1 MNVKQLIETLEKLDP
16 NTMVIRSG
24 YEGGV
29 EEVTHVEVT
38 TIKLN
43 VNTEWWYGS
52 HEETKEGDTQAVYI
66 S

>member
-1 MNVKQLIETLEKLDP
+1 MKVKELIEKLKLHDP
-16 NTMVIRSG
+16 DTMVIRSG

-43 VNTEWWYGS
+43 FNTEWWYGS
-52 HEETKEGDTQAVYI
+52 HEESSEGDTQAVYI

>member
-1 MNVKQLIETLEKLDP
+1 MNVRELIETLQKLDP

-29 EEVTHVEVT
+29 AEVTHVEIT
-38 TIKLN
+38 TIKLD
-43 VNTEWWYGS
+43 VNTEWWYGP
-52 HEETKEGDTQAVYI
+52 HEECSEGDTQAVYI

>member
-1 MNVKQLIETLEKLDP
+1 MNVKELIETLQKLDP
-16 NTMVIRSG
+16 DTMVIRSG

-38 TIKLN
+38 SIDLN

-52 HEETKEGDTQAVYI
+52 HEVSAEGTTQAVYI